1 MACGVGYSLGW
12 VSAALVGISF
22 LEIASFEAGKV
33 CVWLGFAGANL
44 VLWVLTYRYLREM
57 KGVSLENRA
66 KVTSS

>member
-1 MACGVGYSLGW
+1 MGYSLGW

-22 LEIASFEAGKV
+22 LEIARFDVGKV
-33 CVWLGFAGANL
+33 SVWVGFAAANL

-66 KVTSS
+66 KVAFS